1 MRIARWLP
9 YNSDAVVVNV
19 CLVVELGLNL
29 GVLDLGPGEVVLAV
43 EWKLDNTLKNIL
55 DTLGVKGGL
64 VDALGNHCG
73 YVMKGRR
80 MEVAP
85 LLLCDLVCEESA

>member
-1 MRIARWLP
+1 VKL
-9 YNSDAVVVNV
+9 
-19 CLVVELGLNL
+19 LLNL
-29 GVLDLGPGEVVLAV
+29 SVLDLGPGGMMLVVERQLLIR
-43 EWKLDNTLKNIL
+43 WNNIL

-64 VDALGNHCG
+64 VYALGNHCG
-73 YVMKGRR
+73 DVMKGSG

>member
-1 MRIARWLP
+1 
-9 YNSDAVVVNV
+9 V

-29 GVLDLGPGEVVLAV
+29 GVLGLGPGGVVSVAG
-43 EWKLDNTLKNIL
+43 WKLDDMLKNIL

-73 YVMKGRR
+73 YVVKGSG

>member
-1 MRIARWLP
+1 
-9 YNSDAVVVNV
+9 V

-29 GVLDLGPGEVVLAV
+29 GVLGLGPGGVVLV
-43 EWKLDNTLKNIL
+43 FERKLDNMLKNIL

-73 YVMKGRR
+73 YVVKGSR

>member
-1 MRIARWLP
+1 
-9 YNSDAVVVNV
+9 V
-19 CLVVELGLNL
+19 CLVVKLSLDL
-29 GVLDLGPGEVVLAV
+29 GVLSLGPGGVMLVF
-43 EWKLDNTLKNIL
+43 EWMFDDMLSNIL

-64 VDALGNHCG
+64 VDALGNHCD
-73 YVMKGRR
+73 YVMKGSR